1 MLVKNLFR
9 QIVILG
15 WALSWFGCIPL
26 NIEGSINRGSHSK
39 PEEVVR
45 AYVDAIVADDCKT
58 AEALVSP
65 ERRDRGHQR
74 IFQECANES
83 SPYLIS
89 ADIQDI
95 LIEKW
100 DDVTTVTLFGD
111 FYTDLGPRSR
121 HPAYNDQIM
130 FSTEE
135 VNGKWYVKP

>member
-9 QIVILG
+9 EVIILG
-15 WALSWFGCIPL
+15 WALSWFGCAPL
-26 NIEGSINRGSHSK
+26 NIEGNLFGGPHSK

-65 ERRDRGHQR
+65 KRRDRGHQR
-74 IFQECANES
+74 IYQECANES
-83 SPYLIS
+83 APYLIS

-100 DDVTTVTLFGD
+100 DGVTTVTLFGD
-111 FYTDLGPRSR
+111 FYTNLGPRSR

-135 VNGKWYVKP
+135 VNGRWYVKP